1 MWDRGAQV
9 LVYKLLMKRRKF
21 ENGIQIQKQQN
32 TAEENRIYVHSNF
45 LWFPSGS
52 SEVNLETIK

>member
-32 TAEENRIYVHSNF
+32 TAEENRIYEHFSS
-45 LWFPSGS
+45 FPSGS